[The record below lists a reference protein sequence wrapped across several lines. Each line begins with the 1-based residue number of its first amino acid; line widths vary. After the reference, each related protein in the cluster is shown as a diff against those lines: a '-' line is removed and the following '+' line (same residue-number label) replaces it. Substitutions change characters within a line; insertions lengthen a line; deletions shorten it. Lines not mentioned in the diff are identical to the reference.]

1 VVVVASNNPTQSDTG
16 TTDDDLEATVYSEH
30 NDIPADT
37 RDHVLNRDRY
47 CQVCGCQA
55 MTTPEAPDLLVQ
67 RIAPNPPHC
76 NRDDPANLVARC
88 VPCARWIEQMPS
100 RDDLPRALQTRLD
113 GVDLNPTLVE
123 LLNYLWQEG
132 PVTTGAIATNLSSY
146 DGRDDCNSVRS
157 DLYTLMRKDT
167 ESGVSGRLVAKDALT
182 DEYGMPEEIPE
193 ERDARGRIPLDP
205 MARRTRILEAVVAR
219 LSDVL
224 ESRVDNR
231 HAVIAEVID
240 RGEQTVRNMT
250 HRAEA
255 FQFPLTAWAEANKV
269 PYTDSAVIE
278 GVEVVAAA
286 TDNVSP
292 RHVADPLAELLE
304 RNNEEELA
312 RSLREY
318 FFSDLGQSSLPDG
331 QPLQRDTDESPGA
344 EQHRPQEH
352 EAGQPA
358 PAADDQDLHVFDG
371 DNANSDGRPHDE
383 DGYYPTED
391 DYAR

>member
-1 VVVVASNNPTQSDTG
+1 MSSDHPTPSETDA
-16 TTDDDLEATVYSEH
+16 TDDDLEATVYAQH

-37 RDHVLNRDRY
+37 RDHVLDRDRY

-55 MTTPEAPDLLVQ
+55 MTTPDAPDLLVQ

-167 ESGVSGRLVAKDALT
+167 ESGVNGRLVAKDALT

-224 ESRVDNR
+224 ENRVDDR

-240 RGEQTVRNMT
+240 RGEQTVKNMT
-250 HRAEA
+250 DRAEA
-255 FQFPLTAWAEANKV
+255 FQFPFNRWAEANSV

-292 RHVADPLAELLE
+292 RHVADPLVELLE

-312 RSLREY
+312 HSLREY
-318 FFSDLGQSSLPDG
+318 FLGDAAQSSLSDG
-331 QPLQRDTDESPGA
+331 QPPQREIDESADA
-344 EQHRPQEH
+344 EHRSQEH
-352 EAGQPA
+352 EVSQTTPT
-358 PAADDQDLHVFDG
+358 ADDQDLHVFD
-371 DNANSDGRPHDE
+371 SDTDKSRPHDD
-383 DGYYPTED
+383 DGYHPTED